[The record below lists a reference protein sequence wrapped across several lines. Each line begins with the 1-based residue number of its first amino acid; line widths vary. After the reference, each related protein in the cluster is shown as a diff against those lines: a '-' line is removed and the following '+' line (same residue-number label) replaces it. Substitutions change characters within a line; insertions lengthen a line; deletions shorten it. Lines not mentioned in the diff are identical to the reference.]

1 MITIR
6 DIVQYYAQYNLN
18 ANTRMIAIISDMI
31 QDPINSPLKGYFLK
45 ALGTLLEHIYLTDL
59 SWLKAF
65 MELGNYGK
73 DIEEDLGF
81 ALEPDKSLFQNFEDF
96 TLKRQKL
103 DMLIVEFTSKVE
115 EEFFSKKLTI
125 KNSEGEEA
133 ECEIWKA
140 IIQFFNRQTHYRGQI
155 SNILDQLHIP
165 NDFSNMILI
174 S

>member
-1 MITIR
+1 
-6 DIVQYYAQYNLN
+6 
-18 ANTRMIAIISDMI
+18 
-31 QDPINSPLKGYFLK
+31 
-45 ALGTLLEHIYLTDL
+45 
-59 SWLKAF
+59 

-73 DIEEDLGF
+73 NIEEDLGF
-81 ALEPDKSLFQNFEDF
+81 ALEPGKSLFQNFEDF

-125 KNSEGEEA
+125 KNSEGEQT
-133 ECEIWKA
+133 ECEAWKA

-165 NDFSNMILI
+165 NDFSNMIMI